1 MSISSRSI
9 SVTTAKIQYSH
20 QLYVTNITVGVSGS
34 NRSRFCALKLRTT
47 ECYDNVNHKNPFY
60 RRLYLSPDK
69 HLVKYIFGQIIF
81 RIIRINVYQNSN
93 FWFSHFSEFEPNNFK
108 QFKISDGLKNGSQN
122 NYQKNQNFSNC
133 KVIAILKN
141 EGMRL

>member
-1 MSISSRSI
+1 MN
-9 SVTTAKIQYSH
+9 Q
-20 QLYVTNITVGVSGS
+20 
-34 NRSRFCALKLRTT
+34 
-47 ECYDNVNHKNPFY
+47 KNPFY

-108 QFKISDGLKNGSQN
+108 QFKISDGLKNGSEN
-122 NYQKNQNFSNC
+122 NYRRNQNFSNC
-133 KVIAILKN
+133 KVFAIWKMKEYGYSNVGDNVMLVTFWWKQF
-141 EGMRL
+141 